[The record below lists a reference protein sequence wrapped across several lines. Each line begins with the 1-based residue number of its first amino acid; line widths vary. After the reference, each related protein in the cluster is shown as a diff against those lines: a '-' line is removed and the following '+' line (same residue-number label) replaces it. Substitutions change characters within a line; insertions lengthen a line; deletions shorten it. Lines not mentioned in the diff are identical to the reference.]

1 MNRRVFLG
9 AAVISAAA
17 IGFGLYQPEAHA
29 ENLTL
34 EALSGQALATSEDT
48 LLVDIRRPEE
58 WKQTGVIEGAL
69 LVTYT
74 DPQSFLQAVQPHLRD
89 GQKLAL
95 VCRSGN
101 RTSQAT
107 RQIAQSING
116 HVIDVQG
123 GMNRI
128 LREGYT
134 PVAPTR
140 ERGCSTC

>member
-34 EALSGQALATSEDT
+34 EALSGQALSTSEYT
-48 LLVDIRRPEE
+48 LLVDIRRPDE

-74 DPQSFLQAVQPHLRD
+74 DPQSFLQAVQPHLRE

-107 RQIAQSING
+107 RQIAQLING
-116 HVIDVQG
+116 PVIDVQG

-140 ERGCSTC
+140 ERGCASC

>member
-17 IGFGLYQPEAHA
+17 IGFGLYQPKALA

-34 EALSGQALATSEDT
+34 EALSGQALSTSEDT
-48 LLVDIRRPEE
+48 LLVDIRRPDE

-74 DPQSFLQAVQPHLRD
+74 DPQSFLQAIQPHLRE

-107 RQIAQSING
+107 RQIAQFING
-116 HVIDVQG
+116 PVIDVQG

-128 LREGYT
+128 LREGSPDRYS
-134 PVAPTR
+134 VGVR
-140 ERGCSTC
+140 

>member
-34 EALSGQALATSEDT
+34 EALSGQALSTSEDT
-48 LLVDIRRPEE
+48 LLVDIRRPDE

-74 DPQSFLQAVQPHLRD
+74 DPQSFLQAVQPHLHE

-107 RQIAQSING
+107 RQIAQLVNG
-116 HVIDVQG
+116 PVIDVQG

-140 ERGCSTC
+140 ERGCASC